1 MSQTSPTEIPDQVP
15 GQALDQALDLT
26 PIQTPDPTPSRR
38 RHQVVIIGSGFG
50 GLFAAKALKR
60 DDVDI
65 TIISA
70 TSSHLF
76 QPLLYQV
83 ATGILSTGE
92 IAPATREI
100 LKRQRNARVIL
111 GTVTRIDLTERTV
124 HAEALGETFDT
135 AYDTLIVAAG
145 AGQSYFG
152 SDEFATYAPGM
163 KTIDDALEVR
173 GRIFTAFELAE
184 VTTDPAKRAALT
196 TFVVVGAGPTGV
208 EMAGQISEMA
218 HRTLRHEFRSL
229 DPTTSRIVLLD
240 GADRVLGSF
249 GHDLSA
255 AATRTLEGL
264 QVEVRLG
271 TKVVGVD
278 AEGVDIELPDGSRD
292 RIESVV
298 KIWAAGVAA
307 SPLGAQL
314 AAQSGAELDRAG
326 RVRVTRDLTLPGHP
340 EVFVVGDMMALDG
353 LPGVAQVAIQGGRY
367 AASRVRDRVAGR
379 LGLEAAGTA
388 AQGFTYRDKG
398 SMATVSRFSAI
409 ASIGR
414 AQFTGFIAWLMWLF
428 IHLLYITGFK
438 NRTTTLIHWFAS
450 FIGRGRT
457 QRATTERLT
466 VGRLAVE
473 QLGADFHPTLGG
485 DVVFTGDDAG
495 SAARSGNAA
504 TSSGDAAS
512 AESGERL
519 PHA

>member
-1 MSQTSPTEIPDQVP
+1 MSITSPT
-15 GQALDQALDLT
+15 
-26 PIQTPDPTPSRR
+26 QTEPRR

-65 TIISA
+65 TIIST

-152 SDEFATYAPGM
+152 RDEFATYAPGM

-218 HRTLRHEFRSL
+218 HRTLRNEFRSL
-229 DPTTSRIVLLD
+229 DPTASRIVLLD
-240 GADRVLGSF
+240 GADRVLGAF

-255 AATRTLEGL
+255 AATRTLEDL
-264 QVEVRLG
+264 HVEVRLG
-271 TKVVGVD
+271 TKVIGVD

-326 RVRVTRDLTLPGHP
+326 RVRVTRDLTLPDHP

-367 AASRVRDRVAGR
+367 AASLVRDRVAGR
-379 LGLEAAGTA
+379 LGPGAPGP
-388 AQGFTYRDKG
+388 GFSYRDKG

-414 AQFTGFIAWLMWLF
+414 AQFTGFVAWLMWLF

-473 QLGADFHPTLGG
+473 QLGPDFHPTLGG
-485 DVVFTGDDAG
+485 DVGAAGDTVAPASSAG
-495 SAARSGNAA
+495 EAAGGD
-504 TSSGDAAS
+504 TSPEA
-512 AESGERL
+512 GEGL
-519 PHA
+519 PHP

>member
-1 MSQTSPTEIPDQVP
+1 
-15 GQALDQALDLT
+15 
-26 PIQTPDPTPSRR
+26 
-38 RHQVVIIGSGFG
+38 
-50 GLFAAKALKR
+50 
-60 DDVDI
+60 
-65 TIISA
+65 
-70 TSSHLF
+70 
-76 QPLLYQV
+76 
-83 ATGILSTGE
+83 
-92 IAPATREI
+92 
-100 LKRQRNARVIL
+100 
-111 GTVTRIDLTERTV
+111 
-124 HAEALGETFDT
+124 
-135 AYDTLIVAAG
+135 
-145 AGQSYFG
+145 
-152 SDEFATYAPGM
+152 M

-173 GRIFTAFELAE
+173 GRLFTAFELAE

-255 AATRTLEGL
+255 AATRTLEDL
-264 QVEVRLG
+264 HVEVRLD

-326 RVRVTRDLTLPGHP
+326 RVRVTRDLTLQGHP

-367 AASRVRDRVAGR
+367 AASLVRDRVAGR
-379 LGLEAAGTA
+379 LGPEAPGP
-388 AQGFTYRDKG
+388 GFSYRDKG

-414 AQFTGFIAWLMWLF
+414 AQFTGFVAWLMWLF

-473 QLGADFHPTLGG
+473 QLGPDFHPTLGG
-485 DVVFTGDDAG
+485 DVG
-495 SAARSGNAA
+495 AA
-504 TSSGDAAS
+504 GDAVAPDS
-512 AESGERL
+512 NAREAAGGDTSPEAGEGF
-519 PHA
+519 PHP

>member
-1 MSQTSPTEIPDQVP
+1 MSLTSRTETSPTKTSPTKAPE
-15 GQALDQALDLT
+15 
-26 PIQTPDPTPSRR
+26 QTLSQR

-65 TIISA
+65 TLISA

-111 GTVTRIDLTERTV
+111 GTVTRIDLAERTV

-152 SDEFATYAPGM
+152 RDEFATYAPGM

-218 HRTLRHEFRSL
+218 HRTLRNEFRSL
-229 DPTTSRIVLLD
+229 DPTASRIVLLD
-240 GADRVLGSF
+240 GADRVLGAF

-255 AATRTLEGL
+255 AATRTLEDL
-264 QVEVRLG
+264 HVEVRLG
-271 TKVVGVD
+271 TKVIGVD

-326 RVRVTRDLTLPGHP
+326 RVRVTRDLTLPDHP

-367 AASRVRDRVAGR
+367 AASLVRDRVAGR
-379 LGLEAAGTA
+379 LGLEAAGP
-388 AQGFTYRDKG
+388 GFTYRDKG

-473 QLGADFHPTLGG
+473 QLGPDFHPTLGG
-485 DVVFTGDDAG
+485 DVVFSGDDAAASSGDAG
-495 SAARSGNAA
+495 SA
-504 TSSGDAAS
+504 
-512 AESGERL
+512 ESRERL
-519 PHA
+519 PDA

>member
-15 GQALDQALDLT
+15 GQAPGQSPRHT
-26 PIQTPDPTPSRR
+26 SSQR
-38 RHQVVIIGSGFG
+38 RHRVVIIGSGFG

-152 SDEFATYAPGM
+152 RDEFATYAPGM

-271 TKVVGVD
+271 
-278 AEGVDIELPDGSRD
+278 P
-292 RIESVV
+292 
-298 KIWAAGVAA
+298 KIIAAAG
-307 SPLGAQL
+307 
-314 AAQSGAELDRAG
+314 
-326 RVRVTRDLTLPGHP
+326 
-340 EVFVVGDMMALDG
+340 
-353 LPGVAQVAIQGGRY
+353 
-367 AASRVRDRVAGR
+367 
-379 LGLEAAGTA
+379 
-388 AQGFTYRDKG
+388 
-398 SMATVSRFSAI
+398 
-409 ASIGR
+409 
-414 AQFTGFIAWLMWLF
+414 
-428 IHLLYITGFK
+428 
-438 NRTTTLIHWFAS
+438 
-450 FIGRGRT
+450 
-457 QRATTERLT
+457 
-466 VGRLAVE
+466 
-473 QLGADFHPTLGG
+473 
-485 DVVFTGDDAG
+485 
-495 SAARSGNAA
+495 
-504 TSSGDAAS
+504 
-512 AESGERL
+512 
-519 PHA
+519 